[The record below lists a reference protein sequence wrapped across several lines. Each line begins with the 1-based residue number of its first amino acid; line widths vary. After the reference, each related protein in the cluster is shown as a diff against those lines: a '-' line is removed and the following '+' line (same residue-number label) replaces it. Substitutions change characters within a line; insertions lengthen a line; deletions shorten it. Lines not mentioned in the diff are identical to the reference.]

1 MGETYIQIFEQNV
14 YPEIFADV
22 AEYTIDLFEQQK
34 DKITEMWKGIL
45 RQYME
50 QLILIQKNGKALPV
64 AEMNLSFLYS
74 SLQEEHPKYRIDS
87 YGEGGRVFGDSF
99 LTGVLPADWMVAGLE
114 QLTQNLSERAAKES
128 LRRYIR
134 PAMIETLR
142 LRAVRSLL
150 YYFAMRFKYF
160 IEDMIDFRL
169 IAQMEKAPHFFIQI
183 GEYMDWQKT
192 IYAIRP
198 AIDIFNCDRTADL
211 RFRNFPAVL
220 YKEKC
225 FRELDLSQCV
235 FKDSTFKDSNIKD
248 CIMNDCMF
256 DGCTFENVKVET
268 TSMTGCIFSDCVFR
282 WTEFTESIFFE
293 EGPNI
298 ENPQY
303 FEPAEFHECSFDNVT
318 LKHCILIGCPVINC
332 DASKLDIDVDSKIEY
347 SGFAKLVQGTT
358 NEEAQD
364 GIL

>member
-1 MGETYIQIFEQNV
+1 
-14 YPEIFADV
+14 
-22 AEYTIDLFEQQK
+22 
-34 DKITEMWKGIL
+34 
-45 RQYME
+45 
-50 QLILIQKNGKALPV
+50 
-64 AEMNLSFLYS
+64 
-74 SLQEEHPKYRIDS
+74 
-87 YGEGGRVFGDSF
+87 
-99 LTGVLPADWMVAGLE
+99 
-114 QLTQNLSERAAKES
+114 
-128 LRRYIR
+128 
-134 PAMIETLR
+134 
-142 LRAVRSLL
+142 
-150 YYFAMRFKYF
+150 
-160 IEDMIDFRL
+160 MIDFRL

-220 YKEKC
+220 YKEKH
-225 FRELDLSQCV
+225 FQKLDLSHSV
-235 FKDSTFKDSNIKD
+235 FKDSSIED

-282 WTEFTESIFFE
+282 RTEFTESIFFE

-303 FEPAEFHECSFDNVT
+303 FEPAEFHECSFDDVA

-364 GIL
+364 GVL

>member
-1 MGETYIQIFEQNV
+1 
-14 YPEIFADV
+14 
-22 AEYTIDLFEQQK
+22 
-34 DKITEMWKGIL
+34 
-45 RQYME
+45 
-50 QLILIQKNGKALPV
+50 
-64 AEMNLSFLYS
+64 
-74 SLQEEHPKYRIDS
+74 
-87 YGEGGRVFGDSF
+87 
-99 LTGVLPADWMVAGLE
+99 
-114 QLTQNLSERAAKES
+114 
-128 LRRYIR
+128 
-134 PAMIETLR
+134 
-142 LRAVRSLL
+142 
-150 YYFAMRFKYF
+150 
-160 IEDMIDFRL
+160 MIDFRL

-220 YKEKC
+220 YKEKR
-225 FRELDLSQCV
+225 FQKLDLSHSV
-235 FKDSTFKDSNIKD
+235 FKDSSIED

-282 WTEFTESIFFE
+282 RTEFTESIFFE

-303 FEPAEFHECSFDNVT
+303 FEPAEFHECNFDNVT

>member
-1 MGETYIQIFEQNV
+1 MGDTYIQIFEEKV
-14 YPEIFADV
+14 YPEIFATA

-34 DKITEMWKGIL
+34 DKITEMWKKVL
-45 RQYME
+45 QQYME
-50 QLILIQKNGKALPV
+50 QLILIQKDRKVPPV
-64 AEMNLSFLYS
+64 TEIDLSFLYS

-99 LTGVLPADWMVAGLE
+99 LIGFLPADWMTVGLE
-114 QLTQNLSERAAKES
+114 QLTRNLSERAVEES

-150 YYFAMRFKYF
+150 YYFSMRFKYF

-169 IAQMEKAPHFFIQI
+169 IAQIEKAPHFFIQI

-198 AIDIFNCDRTADL
+198 AVDIFNCEQTADL

-220 YKEKC
+220 YKEKY
-225 FRELDLSQCV
+225 FRELDLSHSV
-235 FKDSTFKDSNIKD
+235 FKDSTFEDSSIED
-248 CIMNDCMF
+248 CIMNDCVF

-268 TSMTGCIFSDCVFR
+268 TRMIGCIFSDCVFR
-282 WTEFTESIFFE
+282 QTSIIESIFYE
-293 EGPNI
+293 EESNI
-298 ENPQY
+298 KNLQY
-303 FEPAEFHECSFDNVT
+303 FEPAEFHECNFDGVA
-318 LKHCILIGCPVINC
+318 LKGCVLTGCPVINC
-332 DASKLDIDVDSKIEY
+332 DAPKLNIDVDTKIEY
-347 SGFAKLVQGTT
+347 SGFAKLVQETADEG
-358 NEEAQD
+358 AQD

>member
-1 MGETYIQIFEQNV
+1 
-14 YPEIFADV
+14 
-22 AEYTIDLFEQQK
+22 
-34 DKITEMWKGIL
+34 
-45 RQYME
+45 
-50 QLILIQKNGKALPV
+50 
-64 AEMNLSFLYS
+64 
-74 SLQEEHPKYRIDS
+74 
-87 YGEGGRVFGDSF
+87 
-99 LTGVLPADWMVAGLE
+99 
-114 QLTQNLSERAAKES
+114 
-128 LRRYIR
+128 
-134 PAMIETLR
+134 
-142 LRAVRSLL
+142 
-150 YYFAMRFKYF
+150 
-160 IEDMIDFRL
+160 MIDFRL
-169 IAQMEKAPHFFIQI
+169 IAQIEKAPHFFIQI

-220 YKEKC
+220 YKEKH
-225 FRELDLSQCV
+225 FQKLDLSHSV
-235 FKDSTFKDSNIKD
+235 FKDSSIED

-282 WTEFTESIFFE
+282 RTEFMESIFYE

-303 FEPAEFHECSFDNVT
+303 FEPAEFHECNFDNVT